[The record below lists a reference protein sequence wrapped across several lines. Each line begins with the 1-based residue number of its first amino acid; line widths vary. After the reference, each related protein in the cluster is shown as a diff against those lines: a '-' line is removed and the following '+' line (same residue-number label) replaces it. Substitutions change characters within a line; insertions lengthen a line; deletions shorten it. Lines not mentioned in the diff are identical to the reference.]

1 MCIRDRACGYRPI
14 TKKIMD
20 LTRKKQVVKWQTS
33 PYVGV
38 LNCDIAVSR
47 RFFGTSRSHL
57 SLEGWTSRLVAVL
70 TVWQNGTSRSRLG
83 LEGWPSRSCNLTSC
97 GHPWF
102 QLLTGTSSLRTD
114 RANDYNTQVLHIHTT
129 NGVIQSN
136 KHIQKNMFGNL
147 LFDETV
153 AWVLDKSLRLRRV
166 TWWLQ
171 TWHRQHGHMSHGR
184 QMHTCHCCIQPAALV
199 GDSRHT
205 NKHSTDKRPYD
216 NSDNNETFARHMMS
230 AIRRHRKRQE
240 WTGRERTIL

>member
-1 MCIRDRACGYRPI
+1 MF
-14 TKKIMD
+14 
-20 LTRKKQVVKWQTS
+20 
-33 PYVGV
+33 
-38 LNCDIAVSR
+38 LNCDTAVLIHFLERLGLVSR
-47 RFFGTSRSHL
+47 SRGVF
-57 SLEGWTSRLVAVL
+57 LERLVSVL
-70 TVWQNGTSRSRLG
+70 KVERLVSVLRFQRVSLVSVLRVWQNGTSRSRLG